1 MAIPQVAK
9 VIAKTNHY
17 FHNDKY
23 TTFLCRFA
31 PCISLGNTL
40 GCNMKDSKEDYAFT
54 VFRTLYYVHRIH
66 KWTFLQRYKL
76 RSLIGEHKHSTSDD
90 SYTFYNKLL
99 DAYNNGG
106 NAMDKHEV
114 KNKEYCV
121 RYAHKKLKWI
131 IRTKKLIA
139 FGNLFEAVSKPF
151 VLIISFGSLAIS
163 YYTYKSTTKSIDQI
177 KQQINISQ
185 VQIND
190 YNAKNET
197 TEKLKLQKSIMQ
209 TNTAKIDTSSK

>member
-1 MAIPQVAK
+1 
-9 VIAKTNHY
+9 
-17 FHNDKY
+17 
-23 TTFLCRFA
+23 
-31 PCISLGNTL
+31 
-40 GCNMKDSKEDYAFT
+40 
-54 VFRTLYYVHRIH
+54 
-66 KWTFLQRYKL
+66 
-76 RSLIGEHKHSTSDD
+76 
-90 SYTFYNKLL
+90 
-99 DAYNNGG
+99 
-106 NAMDKHEV
+106 MDKHEV